1 MQKKTFIYAFK
12 SSLPILAGYIVL
24 GMGFGILLHSR
35 GYGVVWALAMSAF
48 IYAGSMQYVTID
60 LMAGGASLVVAAI
73 MALTVNIRHLFYGIT
88 MLEKYKDTR
97 PVKPYLIFALTDET
111 FSLVCTPNLPWT
123 MNARDYYFWVSLL
136 NQSYWIIGSVLGNI
150 LGNFLP
156 FPTTGIEFSM
166 TALFLIILINQWEVT
181 KEHKPVLT
189 GVVISVV
196 CLLIFGR
203 DNMHAAAI
211 ITVAAL
217 VTIII
222 RALPFLVFQKSTPEP
237 VLYLGRVLPYAVMGM
252 LVVYCLKD
260 VTPFTGSHGMPEL
273 IACLLVFV
281 LHKWKHNTLLS
292 MVAGTV
298 CYMVLVQ
305 RVFV

>member
-1 MQKKTFIYAFK
+1 MKKKTFIYAFK

-24 GMGFGILLHSR
+24 GMGFGILLQSR
-35 GYGVVWALAMSAF
+35 GYGMVWALAMSAF

-111 FSLVCTPNLPWT
+111 FSLVCTPNLPQT

-189 GVVISVV
+189 GVAISVV

-203 DNMHAAAI
+203 DNFLIPSMI
-211 ITVAAL
+211 GITAAL
-217 VTIII
+217 
-222 RALPFLVFQKSTPEP
+222 FLEK
-237 VLYLGRVLPYAVMGM
+237 R
-252 LVVYCLKD
+252 
-260 VTPFTGSHGMPEL
+260 
-273 IACLLVFV
+273 
-281 LHKWKHNTLLS
+281 
-292 MVAGTV
+292 
-298 CYMVLVQ
+298 YMKTEEEEATDDN
-305 RVFV
+305 

>member
-1 MQKKTFIYAFK
+1 M
-12 SSLPILAGYIVL
+12 
-24 GMGFGILLHSR
+24 
-35 GYGVVWALAMSAF
+35 
-48 IYAGSMQYVTID
+48 
-60 LMAGGASLVVAAI
+60 
-73 MALTVNIRHLFYGIT
+73 IT
-88 MLEKYKDTR
+88 D
-97 PVKPYLIFALTDET
+97 
-111 FSLVCTPNLPWT
+111 
-123 MNARDYYFWVSLL
+123 
-136 NQSYWIIGSVLGNI
+136 
-150 LGNFLP
+150 
-156 FPTTGIEFSM
+156 
-166 TALFLIILINQWEVT
+166 
-181 KEHKPVLT
+181 
-189 GVVISVV
+189 
-196 CLLIFGR
+196 
-203 DNMHAAAI
+203 MHAAAI

-273 IACLLVFV
+273 IACMLVFV

>member
-1 MQKKTFIYAFK
+1 MRKKTFIYAFK

-24 GMGFGILLHSR
+24 GMGFGILLQSR
-35 GYGVVWALAMSAF
+35 GYGVIWALAMSAF

-111 FSLVCTPNLPWT
+111 FSLVCTPNLPQT

-189 GVVISVV
+189 GVIISVV
-196 CLLIFGR
+196 CLWVFGR
-203 DNMHAAAI
+203 DNFLIPSMI
-211 ITVAAL
+211 GITVAL
-217 VTIII
+217 
-222 RALPFLVFQKSTPEP
+222 FLEKKYMKTETADAEVRQASENIEETVQKEYGKTKVEEIAES
-237 VLYLGRVLPYAVMGM
+237 VLRVGEADMENIQKNRNG
-252 LVVYCLKD
+252 
-260 VTPFTGSHGMPEL
+260 GSD
-273 IACLLVFV
+273 
-281 LHKWKHNTLLS
+281 
-292 MVAGTV
+292 
-298 CYMVLVQ
+298 
-305 RVFV
+305 R